1 MERRFI
7 GLCLATVVA
16 LGGLSGCGRSENGTA
31 PGSLSS
37 TATAEGENG
46 SSAVITATANAVDGG
61 NPEATTASGSE
72 TLNPDETATA
82 AP

>member
-1 MERRFI
+1 MERRLI
-7 GLCLATVVA
+7 GLCLAAVVA

-46 SSAVITATANAVDGG
+46 SSANLTATANSGAEG
-61 NPEATTASGSE
+61 NPEATTAGGSE